1 MLLDEIIDAYR
12 RQHGLRKS
20 SMVALRLGVSRSS
33 MSQYL
38 NGKDRMSHKAMGLLA
53 EGAGVSIGD
62 MLCVVN
68 LALATTSKAD
78 REFWLKRITDSDLRA
93 SAETEGQQHE
103 SPGNAGTGPDVLSP
117 PSKESMLPGIL

>member
-78 REFWLKRITDSDLRA
+78 REFWRSRIVDSGLRA
-93 SAETEGQQHE
+93 LAQTEE
-103 SPGNAGTGPDVLSP
+103 LRRASPGDEGAEPNVLST